1 MENLADETTFL
12 RAIRIL
18 LLHRAR
24 CRHIAFSSY
33 TMAVEPTIVMP
44 PRELEAIDLI
54 DNSLVFPAFTAQTAW
69 SLGSLLRSRLLAFA
83 NPCVIDISLAHGPH
97 CLFHA
102 TTHSGTT
109 PDNDS
114 WVSRKR
120 NTVLRF
126 GKSTWYMHNK
136 FVGDE
141 VAFAAKYAL
150 GQSAGSY
157 AIHGGGWPVRV
168 RGVEGIVA
176 VVVVSGLKQEQD
188 HGIIVQVVG
197 EVLEEMGIEM
207 GEKKKED

>member
-1 MENLADETTFL
+1 MDN
-12 RAIRIL
+12 
-18 LLHRAR
+18 
-24 CRHIAFSSY
+24 
-33 TMAVEPTIVMP
+33 EPQLP
-44 PRELEAIDLI
+44 LPSRDLEEIELI
-54 DNSLVFPAFTAQTAW
+54 DTSLTLPAFTSHTAW
-69 SLGSLLRSRLLAFA
+69 TLGSLLRSKLVRFA
-83 NPCVIDISLAHGPH
+83 KPCVIDISLAHQNH

-120 NTVLRF
+120 NTVLRWNS
-126 GKSTWYMHNK
+126 STWFMHNK

-141 VAFAAKYAL
+141 AAFGAKFAL

-176 VVVVSGLKQEQD
+176 VVVVSGLRQE
-188 HGIIVQVVG
+188 
-197 EVLEEMGIEM
+197 
-207 GEKKKED
+207 

>member
-1 MENLADETTFL
+1 
-12 RAIRIL
+12 
-18 LLHRAR
+18 
-24 CRHIAFSSY
+24 
-33 TMAVEPTIVMP
+33 MAAAEPTIPMP
-44 PRELEAIDLI
+44 PRELDQIDTI
-54 DNSLVFPAFTAQTAW
+54 DHALAFPSFTAQTAW
-69 SLGSLLRSRLLAFA
+69 SFGAALRTKLLAFSK
-83 NPCVIDISLAHGPH
+83 PVVIDISLAHGQH

-120 NTVLRF
+120 ATVLRF
-126 GKSTWYMHNK
+126 GSSTWYMHNK
-136 FVGDE
+136 FAGDE
-141 VAFAAKYAL
+141 PAFAAKYGL
-150 GQSAGSY
+150 GPNAGNY

-188 HGIIVQVVG
+188 HGIIVQTAG
-197 EVLEEMGIEM
+197 EMLEEMGVES